1 MVTFYKPVK
10 KETVKKSVKV
20 ECTDL
25 DLQGR
30 GVARSGDN
38 VYFVPGMMP
47 GDVANVLAES
57 GKGKIIQGK
66 ITKIIRPSD
75 MRREKDC
82 ELVGLCGGCQMQHVP
97 VKMLIDSKVAGIKK
111 LFKKALSFE
120 LDDPSFIHSGDELG
134 YRRAC
139 RFAIRGDHGKLYL
152 GFREEKSHDLV
163 KIKRCLTLSER
174 MNNAIEPLNKAIN
187 SLNLKNKLGHI
198 ELLDS
203 DGALGILVRFA
214 VAVDDHDADVLK
226 AVGKELNAVVSVVEP
241 YRNPMEIKK
250 KESLRE
256 RFVFGCIDDL
266 YIVSHGVKIK
276 CNPSSFVQ
284 INASINAKLLDTV
297 VEMIEPNPNLAVM
310 DLFCGLGNFA
320 MPLAKEGAKVVGVD
334 IVSKM
339 IDDARNNAK
348 EQGLLNASF
357 EVADL
362 EELFENQKWAKA
374 SYDAVVLDP
383 GREGAKRATLFLA
396 KKKVKKIVY
405 ISCNPLAASR
415 DTIEL
420 IKSGYKIKQWG
431 VCDMFPRT
439 THVEMVLEFTL

>member
-10 KETVKKSVKV
+10 KETAKKAVKV
-20 ECTDL
+20 ECIDL

-30 GVARSGDN
+30 GVARDGDN
-38 VYFVPGMMP
+38 VYFVPGLMP
-47 GDVANVLAES
+47 GDTANVITENA
-57 GKGKIIQGK
+57 KGKIHQGK
-66 ITKIIRPSD
+66 ITKIIKPSSD
-75 MRREKDC
+75 RREKDC
-82 ELVGLCGGCQMQHVP
+82 ALIGQCGGCQMQHVP
-97 VKMLIDSKVAGIKK
+97 VEMLIDSKIAGIRK
-111 LFKKALSFE
+111 LFKKALNADIGE
-120 LDDPSFIHSGDELG
+120 ASFIHSDSETG

-163 KIKRCLTLSER
+163 KVKNCMTLSER
-174 MNNAIEPLNKAIN
+174 MNNAIEPLNKTIN
-187 SLNLKNKLGHI
+187 ALNNKNKLGHI

-214 VAVDDHDADVLK
+214 ATVSPEDEAILK
-226 AVGKELNAVVSVVEP
+226 ACGEELCAVVSIIEP

-256 RFVFGCIDDL
+256 RFICGSLDDL

-284 INASINAKLLDTV
+284 INRNINTKLLDTV
-297 VEMIEPNPNLAVM
+297 IEMISPNKDMSVM

-320 MPLAKEGAKVVGVD
+320 MPLAKEGANVVGVD
-334 IVSKM
+334 IVAKM
-339 IDDARNNAK
+339 IEDARVNAK
-348 EQGLLNASF
+348 EQHLDNAKF

-420 IKSGYKIKQWG
+420 IKAGYKIKQWG